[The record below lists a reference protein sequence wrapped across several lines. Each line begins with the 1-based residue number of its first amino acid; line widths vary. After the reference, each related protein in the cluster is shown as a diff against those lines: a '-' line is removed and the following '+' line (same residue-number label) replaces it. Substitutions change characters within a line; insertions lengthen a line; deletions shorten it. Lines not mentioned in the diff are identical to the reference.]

1 MTADDITKTMQSLV
15 DLEYHERRIGR
26 EVRLSDKDGQY
37 WTWKLMSTDVLNLK
51 YNQRRGR

>member
-1 MTADDITKTMQSLV
+1 MTEFISKTLASLV

-51 YNQRRGR
+51 YNQRRGW